1 MGLYVED
8 QLGQHI
14 RELVEFVKK
23 AEQAQKRNAV
33 PDGAPIP
40 GERPSAPGEGSEV
53 DSEAALATARST
65 LAAAGVTGEGG
76 PVVAPWLL
84 CCVGWILF

>member
-14 RELVEFVKK
+14 RDLVEFVKK

-40 GERPSAPGEGSEV
+40 GERAQLPG
-53 DSEAALATARST
+53 R
-65 LAAAGVTGEGG
+65 
-76 PVVAPWLL
+76 
-84 CCVGWILF
+84 CCCCC